1 MDFQKTI
8 KSQISTKGVGLHSG
22 KTVSVT
28 FRPSMPNTGVN
39 FVRTDL
45 PERPI
50 IKAHVSKLV
59 DLTKNPRRT
68 TIGQENAEIQTIEH
82 FMAALA
88 GLAIDNII
96 VEIDGIEMP
105 GLDGSALDYVELL
118 TKAGIEV
125 QEDSLRQE
133 FKVTEPLWI
142 EEDGTSLVILPAD
155 DFKISY
161 TLSYKHPLFLHSQ
174 HVTVSLNDGVF
185 KTDIAPARTFC
196 LEGEAQML
204 LKQGLGKGASY
215 DNTLVIGEKGVI
227 KNQVRFPDEF
237 TRHKVLDLIG
247 DLYLLGMPLKA
258 HVIAIKSGHSVNLK
272 LVQRIYQ
279 QMQRRREGGVRTA
292 EYHLAKPQMEIGDI
306 QKILPH
312 RYPFLLIDKV
322 LELEEGKRCRALK
335 NVTVNDYFFR
345 GHFPGRPIMPGVLIV
360 EAMAQTAGILILCR
374 KENQGKLAY
383 FLGIDNVRF
392 RKTVVPGD
400 QLILEVDVIKIKAKT
415 GIAHGRAYVDNKEVA
430 EADLMF
436 SLVEV

>member
-8 KSQISTKGVGLHSG
+8 KTSVTTKGIGLHSG
-22 KTVSVT
+22 KNVT
-28 FRPSMPNTGVN
+28 ITLKPSMPETGIN
-39 FVRTDL
+39 FMRVDL
-45 PERPI
+45 PEKPI
-50 IKAHVSKLV
+50 IKAHISKLV
-59 DLTKNPRRT
+59 DLTKSPRRT
-68 TIGQENAEIQTIEH
+68 TIGQDNAEIQTIEH

-88 GLAIDNII
+88 GLSIDNII
-96 VEIDGIEMP
+96 VEINGDEMP
-105 GLDGSALDYVELL
+105 GLDGSANGYVDLL
-118 TKAGIEV
+118 LKAGIQI
-125 QEDSLRQE
+125 QEDAPRRE

-142 EEDGTSLVILPAD
+142 EEDGATLVVLPAD

-161 TLSYKHPLFLHSQ
+161 TLSYRHEMLHSQ
-174 HVTVSLNDGVF
+174 HVTITLNDGVF

-196 LEGEAQML
+196 LESEAQAL
-204 LKQGLGKGASY
+204 LSKGLGKGATY
-215 DNTLVIGEKGVI
+215 ENTLVIGEKGVI
-227 KNQVRFPDEF
+227 KNQLRFPDEF

-272 LVQRIYQ
+272 LLQRIYQ
-279 QMQRRREGGVRTA
+279 QMQRRREGGVRTV
-292 EYHLAKPQMEIGDI
+292 EYHLAKPIMDIGDI

-322 LELEEGKRCRALK
+322 LELEEGKHCKALK

-360 EAMAQTAGILILCR
+360 EAMAQAAGILILCR

-400 QLILEVDVIKIKAKT
+400 QLILEVDVIKVKSRTGVAK
-415 GIAHGRAYVDNKEVA
+415 GRAYVDNKEVA
-430 EADLMF
+430 EGDLMF